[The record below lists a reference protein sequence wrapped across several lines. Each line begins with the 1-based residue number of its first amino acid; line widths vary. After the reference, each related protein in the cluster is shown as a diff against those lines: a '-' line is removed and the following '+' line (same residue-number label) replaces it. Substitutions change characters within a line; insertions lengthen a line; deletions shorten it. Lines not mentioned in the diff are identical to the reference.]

1 MGVSIAGREVFNDTD
16 INNPDIDGGTADNVT
31 IGGTTPAAGTFT
43 DLATENESTMA
54 QRSTPTALPAAG
66 YNKIYPKSDNKLYIL
81 HPDGTEVEVGASAQA
96 GEGLIGTAGTA
107 GFGVGICPLANLPT
121 GFTPL
126 PGYNVVG
133 HSNYGNYQFSDGSIM
148 VFVPKFYYRIGSAS
162 SPNYATYGANA
173 LDIKGIDTYA
183 DTAAA
188 NAAGYAVHRA
198 FIDGGVEHV
207 GFFFDKYMTS
217 KNALGTGY
225 VASSI
230 LNGLP
235 LSSAATHNP
244 FSGLTGGADYY
255 YSAVD
260 LPHRRD
266 GSNGNINAASRFH
279 CGSIF
284 QRSAIAMLATAH
296 GQAAAVNGTGTT
308 NCAWYHATYNFPKGL
323 NNNQAPVAGTIS
335 SADVNDTSITFAS
348 DGYSNCGR
356 TGSGSPFAK
365 TTHNGQTCGIAD
377 VNGLMWEISI
387 GATAVTT
394 SPAIEALTAANPC
407 VVTVTGH
414 GKSTGDYAQIGAIT
428 QSGWSTALN
437 DKIYKITK
445 VNDNQF
451 SLDGVDTSARE
462 TTTDIAGLSK
472 ANPCVIT
479 WSTHG
484 LSGANN
490 KVRIAGITQAEWSAL
505 NGEHTITV
513 IDVDTFSIAVDTS
526 GFTLDYDAVTDPG
539 TITKGV
545 YNAAADPGTVTIGKW
560 YVAKQA
566 TAMKTFTSGNS
577 AATDHWGATGV
588 AAMMEEFTP
597 VFETSGGGAFA
608 QRMGSGSNQ
617 VLSSSLS
624 GSGWLL
630 AGMGFPKDE
639 NGIDTT
645 GTDLFGKD
653 YYYQCIRNEMCLIS
667 SGCWDA
673 TPHAGVWGV
682 YWAGH
687 RANSSHYVGFRAA
700 CYPD

>member
-1 MGVSIAGREVFNDTD
+1 MGHIALRHMGVQTLQNYY
-16 INNPDIDGGTADNVT
+16 TA
-31 IGGTTPAAGTFT
+31 
-43 DLATENESTMA
+43 
-54 QRSTPTALPAAG
+54 
-66 YNKIYPKSDNKLYIL
+66 NKLYSIGV
-81 HPDGTEVEVGASAQA
+81 PGTQ
-96 GEGLIGTAGTA
+96 
-107 GFGVGICPLANLPT
+107 GFGVGVCPTAVLPA
-121 GFTPL
+121 GMTPL
-126 PGYNVVG
+126 YG
-133 HSNYGNYQFSDGSIM
+133 HDQVQHPNYGNYQFSDGSVM
-148 VFVPKFYYRIGSAS
+148 VFVPCFYYRIAS
-162 SPNYATYGANA
+162 TLSPNYATYGVNSMDILGVNTFTSETEANA
-173 LDIKGIDTYA
+173 Q
-183 DTAAA
+183 
-188 NAAGYAVHRA
+188 GYALHRA
-198 FIDGGVEHV
+198 FIDGGAVKA

-244 FSGLTGGADYY
+244 FSGLTGGADFY

-266 GSNGNINAASRFH
+266 GSNGNVNASSIFH
-279 CGSIF
+279 CASIF

-296 GQAAAVNGTGTT
+296 GQSAAVNGTGTT

-335 SADVNDTSITFAS
+335 SADVNDTAITFTS
-348 DGYSNCGR
+348 DGYSNCGK

-387 GATAVTT
+387 GATCIASTKTVVGATK
-394 SPAIEALTAANPC
+394 ANPC
-407 VVTVTGH
+407 VVELNNTTGMVD
-414 GKSTGDYAQIGAIT
+414 GYVMLTSIVGMT
-428 QSGWSTALN
+428 QLN
-437 DKIYKITK
+437 NKIY
-445 VNDNQF
+445 
-451 SLDGVDTSARE
+451 L
-462 TTTDIAGLSK
+462 
-472 ANPCVIT
+472 C
-479 WSTHG
+479 
-484 LSGANN
+484 
-490 KVRIAGITQAEWSAL
+490 
-505 NGEHTITV
+505 TITDGTHITLTG
-513 IDVDTFSIAVDTS
+513 IDSSAYGAYVS
-526 GFTLDYDAVTDPG
+526 GG
-539 TITKGV
+539 TAT
-545 YNAAADPGTVTIGKW
+545 YGKW

-645 GTDLFGKD
+645 VTDLFGKD
-653 YYYQCIRNEMCLIS
+653 YYYQYLRNEICLLS
-667 SGCWDA
+667 SGYWSD
-673 TPHAGVWGV
+673 TTGAGVWGV
-682 YWAGH
+682 DWHGYRTASNG
-687 RANSSHYVGFRAA
+687 NGGLRAA
-700 CYPD
+700 CYPT